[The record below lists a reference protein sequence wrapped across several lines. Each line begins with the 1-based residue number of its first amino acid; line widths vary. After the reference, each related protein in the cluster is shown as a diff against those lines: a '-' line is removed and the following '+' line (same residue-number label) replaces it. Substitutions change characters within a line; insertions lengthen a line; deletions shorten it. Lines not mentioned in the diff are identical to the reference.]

1 MNFLVR
7 YIMLLFQMIETAALG
22 DVFPGDIDTLLKY
35 LNDKGYVFLKRLS
48 IDDVF
53 IKKTLMHQ
61 LVRNG
66 SLSF

>member
-1 MNFLVR
+1 
-7 YIMLLFQMIETAALG
+7 MIETAALG